1 MFSRGPSQE
10 GKSISFAEV
19 FPKELEVVE
28 KARGKR
34 EAPKRPLPLR
44 QDLIG
49 LAFSGGGIRSATFN
63 LGVIQAL
70 AKDHLLRLVDYLST
84 VSGGGYIG
92 SWLSSWAYYVGRQPN
107 SGENHIAQIEDTLN
121 SKPKNIGDL
130 SEPRQIHFLR
140 KYSNYLTPRL
150 GILSGDTLA
159 FVATYLRNLLLN
171 QMILISVLL
180 SVLLIPQALGL
191 LFRLQVSPLGLWEV
205 ASAACVIL
213 IIALALIVKNMN
225 SDTPDSS
232 HTVIR
237 SVVVPLFVFS
247 VLTSYVMWKIAS
259 LSMFSDF
266 SIGDHVWVE
275 LWIVLGIAAVYTAIW
290 VLAACFTVQD
300 HGDTPYLRWAPA
312 LWASPSGVIGG
323 VAVLLLFWIMTTWQ
337 TDDMAGVWYLIT
349 FGIPLAT
356 LTVLMVGVFHIGL
369 IGKTFQDALRE
380 WWARLGGEVLGIA
393 ACWFL
398 LSVVTRFVPKWLD
411 LLEDYIFHSDAK
423 LIWKGL
429 SALGITGAIGGWI
442 SATLKGLADARSSK
456 TGPPSAPGGQN
467 NGNSSLQKT
476 AHLAARV
483 APPIFAAGLLVALS
497 CALYYMVPAT
507 HAASRGGGE
516 LITDWYGVL
525 ALGLALFCL
534 SRFFGYRVDVNE
546 FSLHNAYRNR
556 LVRCYLGATHE
567 GRRPQPFTG
576 FDENDNIFLASLVD
590 LGIPFHILNATLNVV
605 KGKEL
610 ALQARKARSFT
621 FTPLYSGFDYSEEES
636 VSNMP
641 DSIKEQNA
649 PPTNDP
655 EVSQPGSYRLTK
667 NCSYRSRYQGA
678 RLGTAMAISGAAVS
692 PNMGHYTS
700 GAVSFLLAIFSVRLG
715 WWMGN
720 PRIKKE
726 WESAYPRSSWR
737 ALLNELTGN
746 TTDDRKE
753 VYLSDGGHFDNLG
766 VYELIRRRC
775 RVIIASDAG
784 ADSSRACGDLASV
797 IEKCRV
803 DFGTEIT
810 MQGLEEICPT
820 STLVF
825 PCNVEMQISKSPYAL
840 GTISYPDG
848 TEGKLIYIKPS
859 LSSELPQ
866 DVLAYAHQSK
876 DFPHQSTV
884 DQFFDESQFE
894 SYRALGFACAWEAVN
909 AIKNAIEGREPEKL
923 PS

>member
-1 MFSRGPSQE
+1 MFSRGSSQE

-34 EAPKRPLPLR
+34 QAPKRSLPLS

-49 LAFSGGGIRSATFN
+49 LAFSGCGIRSATFN

-70 AKDHLLRLVDYLST
+70 ARHNLLRLVDYLST

-92 SWLSSWAYYVGRQPN
+92 SWLSSWAYYVGQQPN
-107 SGENHIAQIEDTLN
+107 SSENQIGEIEYILN
-121 SKPKNIGDL
+121 STPRNIGDL

-150 GILSGDTLA
+150 GMLSGDTLA

-180 SVLLIPQALGL
+180 SILLIPQALGL
-191 LFRLQVSPLGLWEV
+191 LFREPVSSLGLWTV
-205 ASAACVIL
+205 GGAGCVIL
-213 IIALALIVKNMN
+213 IFALALIVKNMN
-225 SDTPDSS
+225 SATPDSS

-237 SVVVPLFVFS
+237 WIVVPLFVFS
-247 VLTSYVMWKIAS
+247 VLVSYVMWKIEWKGI
-259 LSMFSDF
+259 FSRFTARD
-266 SIGDHVWVE
+266 GVPGEVW
-275 LWIVLGIAAVYTAIW
+275 LVLGIAAVYAAIW
-290 VLAACFTVQD
+290 GLAACFTVQD
-300 HGDTPYLRWAPA
+300 HEDTPYLRWAPA
-312 LWASPSGVIGG
+312 LWALPTGIIAGL
-323 VAVLLLFWIMTTWQ
+323 AVLLLFWIMATWRNEEA
-337 TDDMAGVWYLIT
+337 TGVWYLIT
-349 FGIPLAT
+349 FGIPLVT
-356 LTVLMVGVFHIGL
+356 LTVLMVGVFHLGL
-369 IGKTFQDALRE
+369 IGRTFQDALRE

-398 LSVVTRFVPKWLD
+398 LSVVTRFVPIWLD
-411 LLEDYIFHSDAK
+411 LVEDFIFHSNAK
-423 LIWKGL
+423 LIWRGL
-429 SALGITGAIGGWI
+429 SALGITGGVAGWI

-456 TGPPSAPGGQN
+456 TGPRSGAGGQD
-467 NGNSSLQKT
+467 NGNSSNQKT
-476 AHLAARV
+476 AHLAARI
-483 APPIFAAGLLVALS
+483 APPIFAAGLLIALS
-497 CALYYMVPAT
+497 RALYYLVPVT
-507 HAASRGGGE
+507 HGGSRGGE
-516 LITDWYGVL
+516 DLITSWYGVA
-525 ALGLALFCL
+525 ALCLALFGI

-567 GRRPQPFTG
+567 GRHPQPFTG
-576 FDENDNIFLASLVD
+576 FDDNDNIFLASLVD
-590 LGIPFHILNATLNVV
+590 LGVPFHILNATLNVV

-636 VSNMP
+636 VSKMP
-641 DSIKEQNA
+641 DSIEA
-649 PPTNDP
+649 PDRQATNDP
-655 EVSQPGSYRLTK
+655 EVSKPGSYRLTR
-667 NCSYRSRYQGA
+667 NCSFRSLYPGA

-715 WWMGN
+715 WWLGN
-720 PRIKKE
+720 PRIKRE

-784 ADSSRACGDLASV
+784 ADPSRACGDLASV

-810 MQGLEEICPT
+810 MQGLEEICAT
-820 STLVF
+820 STPVF
-825 PCNVEMQISKSPYAL
+825 PCKEALLISKSPFAL
-840 GTISYPDG
+840 GTISYPDATKG
-848 TEGKLIYIKPS
+848 QFIYIKPS
-859 LSSELPQ
+859 LNAQLPQ
-866 DVLAYAHQSK
+866 DVLAYALQSNA
-876 DFPHQSTV
+876 FPHQSTM

-894 SYRALGFACAWEAVN
+894 SYRALGFACASAAMSAISDAVH
-909 AIKNAIEGREPEKL
+909 I
-923 PS
+923 